1 MEYVKIDNVIIIGTN
16 LKTIGFL
23 NTEYIKNRFNQYFCG
38 FDLIENLETNED
50 NYFPIIIQFKYI
62 KINDYQKELLD
73 KIYEFINYFKYKKT
87 MNIRVNLNEIWKIKK
102 SPSSLLLEEEYM
114 MKRDEENVRII
125 KNKKDCDYVIK
136 TRLKSLSMIDKK
148 LNIINK
154 FIMKIDNMELRDVE
168 KMYGLES
175 KRQEEYRFGIPPMPP
190 PLKRQCTDPEAFE
203 FTHGVTFRECYP

>member
-1 MEYVKIDNVIIIGTN
+1 MDYIKIDNVVITGTN
-16 LKTIGFL
+16 LKTINFL
-23 NTEYIKNRFNQYFCG
+23 NTNYVKMKFIEYFSG

-62 KINDYQKELLD
+62 KIHNYQKELLD
-73 KIYEFINYFKYKKT
+73 KIYEFINYFKYKKI

-114 MKRDEENVRII
+114 MKHDEENVRII

-154 FIMKIDNMELRDVE
+154 LIMKIDNMEVEDVE
-168 KMYGLES
+168 KIFGFETKTRENYN
-175 KRQEEYRFGIPPMPP
+175 FGIPP
-190 PLKRQCTDPEAFE
+190 PLKRQSTDPEAFE
-203 FTHGVTFRECYP
+203 CTHGVTFRDCYP